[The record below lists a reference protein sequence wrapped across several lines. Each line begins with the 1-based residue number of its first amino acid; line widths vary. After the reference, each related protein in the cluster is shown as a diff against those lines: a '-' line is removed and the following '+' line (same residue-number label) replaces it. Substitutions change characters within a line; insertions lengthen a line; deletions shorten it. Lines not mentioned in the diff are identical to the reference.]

1 MITKTAPL
9 VSFVIPENLVA
20 TQKSCENCRYYK
32 ALNKS
37 CRIYLKPIEKSR
49 EPGLC
54 GPQARMFVPSHVTLE
69 NMVFESTF
77 PDISHLFLDVDQ
89 E

>member
-1 MITKTAPL
+1 VSDAP
-9 VSFVIPENLVA
+9 
-20 TQKSCENCRYYK
+20 KSCANCRYYK

-37 CRIYLKPIEKSR
+37 CRIYLKPVEKSR

-54 GPQARMFVPSHVTLE
+54 GPQARMFVPSHVVLE

-77 PDISHLFLDVDQ
+77 PDISSFFLDDAD
-89 E
+89 

>member
-1 MITKTAPL
+1 MIPR
-9 VSFVIPENLVA
+9 VSFVMPENLVA
-20 TQKSCENCRYYK
+20 TQKPCENCRYYK

-37 CRIYLKPIEKSR
+37 CRIYLKPVEKSR
-49 EPGLC
+49 GPELC

-77 PDISHLFLDVDQ
+77 PDISSLFLDG
-89 E
+89 EGPKSP

>member
-1 MITKTAPL
+1 MIMKTAPR
-9 VSFVIPENLVA
+9 VSFAVNDK
-20 TQKSCENCRYYK
+20 KSCEKCRYYK

-54 GPQARMFVPSHVTLE
+54 GPQARMFVPSHVVLD
-69 NMVFESTF
+69 NMVFDSTF
-77 PDISHLFLDVDQ
+77 PDISSFFLDDAD
-89 E
+89 

>member
-1 MITKTAPL
+1 MMNTFPR
-9 VSFVIPENLVA
+9 VSFVIPENIVA
-20 TQKSCENCRYYK
+20 TKKSCENCRYYK

-77 PDISHLFLDVDQ
+77 PDISSFFLDDAD
-89 E
+89 